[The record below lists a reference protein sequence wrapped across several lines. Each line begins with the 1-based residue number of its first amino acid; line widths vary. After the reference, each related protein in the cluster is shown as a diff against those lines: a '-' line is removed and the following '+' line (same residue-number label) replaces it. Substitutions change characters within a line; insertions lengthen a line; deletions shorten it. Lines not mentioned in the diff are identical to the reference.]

1 MAGGTRIR
9 IVQQGG
15 FAGTIEQVD
24 LDSAALGPSEASA
37 IEDARAELLSLA
49 EGASM
54 VEPEIG
60 ADLPR
65 YVVEIEEEGG
75 AAKRFEL
82 PDTAGQGAALGG
94 PDIGAIV
101 ARLQR
106 LSGP

>member
-24 LDSAALGPSEASA
+24 LDSGALAPSEAS
-37 IEDARAELLSLA
+37 EVESARAELLSLA

-54 VEPEIG
+54 AEPEIG
-60 ADLPR
+60 ADLPH
-65 YVVEIEEEGG
+65 YVVEIEEGG

-82 PDTAGQGAALGG
+82 PDPAGQGAALGG

-106 LSGP
+106 LSGS

>member
-15 FAGTIEQVD
+15 FAGTVEQVA
-24 LDSAALGPSEASA
+24 LDSGALAPSAASEVEA
-37 IEDARAELLSLA
+37 ARAELLSLA
-49 EGASM
+49 EGASAA
-54 VEPEIG
+54 EPEIG

-65 YVVEIEEEGG
+65 YVVEIEGDG
-75 AAKRFEL
+75 ATQRFEL

-106 LSGP
+106 LSGS

>member
-24 LDSAALGPSEASA
+24 LDSGSLDPSAASEVES
-37 IEDARAELLSLA
+37 ARAELLSLA

-65 YVVEIEEEGG
+65 YVVEIEEGG

>member
-24 LDSAALGPSEASA
+24 LDSGALEPSAASEVES
-37 IEDARAELLSLA
+37 ARAELMSLA
-49 EGASM
+49 QGAPM
-54 VEPEIG
+54 AEPDIG
-60 ADLPR
+60 ADIPR
-65 YVVEIEEEGG
+65 YVVEIEEGG
-75 AAKRFEL
+75 SAQRFEL

-94 PDIGAIV
+94 PDISAIV

-106 LSGP
+106 LSGS

>member
-1 MAGGTRIR
+1 MADGTRIR
-9 IVQQGG
+9 IVQHGG

-24 LDSAALGPSEASA
+24 LDSKALGPDEAS
-37 IEDARAELLSLA
+37 EVENARAELLSLA

-54 VEPEIG
+54 AEPEIG

-65 YVVEIEEEGG
+65 YVVEIEEGG

>member
-24 LDSAALGPSEASA
+24 LDSGALGASA
-37 IEDARAELLSLA
+37 ASEVETARAELLSLA
-49 EGASM
+49 HGASAAG
-54 VEPEIG
+54 PEIG

-65 YVVEIEEEGG
+65 YLVEIEGGG
-75 AAKRFEL
+75 AVQRFEL
-82 PDTAGQGAALGG
+82 PDTAGRGPALGG

-106 LSGP
+106 LSGS